1 MIEAKSY
8 HDATLVVALTLLA
21 ATWPDGWLGLSSREH
36 MAVALASTGKN
47 NATAVAATVAFS
59 PLTAVSA
66 ATMPNLPDPAA
77 RRPPEGRQLGLP
89 PLPLPPDRYERSA
102 DPQPGL
108 RSWRLRRLI

>member
-8 HDATLVVALTLLA
+8 HDVTLVVAFTLLA

-36 MAVALASTGKN
+36 MAVAPSTGKN

-66 ATMPNLPDPAA
+66 ATMPDLPDPAA
-77 RRPPEGRQLGLP
+77 RRPPESRQLGLP

-102 DPQPGL
+102 DPKPGF
-108 RSWRLRRLI
+108 RSWRLGRLI

>member
-8 HDATLVVALTLLA
+8 HDATLVVALTLLT
-21 ATWPDGWLGLSSREH
+21 ATWPDGRLGLSSREH
-36 MAVALASTGKN
+36 VALAPPGKN

-66 ATMPNLPDPAA
+66 ATMPDLPDPAA
-77 RRPPEGRQLGLP
+77 RRPPESRQLGLP

-108 RSWRLRRLI
+108 RSWRLSRLI